1 MALIVKSNGEA
12 AVDETTT
19 NTAAAATTATNDN
32 SNVEIAKTAT
42 PSTSASSAD
51 TTSAA
56 SNTKTSGT
64 SVPDTATAGLDF
76 KTIQQSLNTTYDSKY
91 DEQLADLYNQIVQR
105 KPFSYS
111 TDEDM
116 LYQNYLQKYTQQ
128 GKQAMR
134 DTMGQAAAL
143 TGGYGSSY
151 GQAVGQQQYDAYLQE
166 LNDLIPELYDRAYQQ
181 YAAEG
186 DRLTQQYSLLSDM
199 DDRARTIWQTNYNV
213 NADNYDRYMEE
224 AALAGAAGDFSKYE
238 DVFGADAVAKMQ
250 QTYNLDRLLPYLEA
264 GLINK
269 DQFNQLLAPILSELG
284 IVTSQASGGGS
295 GDPWGYGGAGWNPGY
310 MSGTSGDAGSKTS
323 GVGYTGVYNGEN
335 VLYQDPADTLASL
348 LK

>member
-12 AVDETTT
+12 AVEETTT

-32 SNVEIAKTAT
+32 SNVEIAKTAA

-64 SVPDTATAGLDF
+64 SVPDAATAGLDF

-199 DDRARTIWQTNYNV
+199 DDRARTTWQTNYNV

-238 DVFGADAVAKMQ
+238 DVFGADAVAKMEDIFNV
-250 QTYNLDRLLPYLEA
+250 QTLQPMVEA
-264 GLINK
+264 GLLDK
-269 DQFNQLLAPILSELG
+269 EYLNQILSGYMEKLG
-284 IVTSQASGGGS
+284 ITLPTASSSGGSTASASDILRNQIYRMSLQTNPDGS
-295 GDPWGYGGAGWNPGY
+295 PTYSSDY
-310 MSGTSGDAGSKTS
+310 
-323 GVGYTGVYNGEN
+323 
-335 VLYQDPADTLASL
+335 LASINTDF
-348 LK
+348 

>member
-12 AVDETTT
+12 AVEETTT

-51 TTSAA
+51 T
-56 SNTKTSGT
+56 
-64 SVPDTATAGLDF
+64 SVPDAATAGLDF

-199 DDRARTIWQTNYNV
+199 DDRARTTWQTNYNV

-238 DVFGADAVAKMQ
+238 DVFGADAVAKMEDIFNV
-250 QTYNLDRLLPYLEA
+250 QTLLPMVEA
-264 GLINK
+264 GLLDK
-269 DQFNQLLAPILSELG
+269 AYLNQILSGYMEKLG
-284 IVTSQASGGGS
+284 ITLPTASSSGGS
-295 GDPWGYGGAGWNPGY
+295 TASASDILRNQVAQMTYGKV
-310 MSGTSGDAGSKTS
+310 GTVNQTTGQTYTASDAA
-323 GVGYTGVYNGEN
+323 YDY
-335 VLYQDPADTLASL
+335 ADTV
-348 LK
+348 KNYNF